1 MRQKPCLTHEDVRIL
16 AEACRQKAMTQQ
28 LAVTI
33 AIVDDG
39 GHLWHLERLDARP
52 STIEVAIGKARTAAL
67 MRAPSAALE
76 DLIKDMPGILA
87 LNAMPLRGALPVMVG
102 EDCVGAIGVS
112 GAQPV
117 DDESIAEAGLT
128 ALTAY
133 GPLGAG

>member
-16 AEACRQKAMTQQ
+16 ADACRQKAMARQ

-33 AIVDDG
+33 AIVDEG

-76 DLIKDMPGILA
+76 DAIKDMPGVLA
-87 LNAMPLRGALPVMVG
+87 LNAMPIRGALPVMVG

-117 DDESIAEAGLT
+117 DDESIAEAGRA
-128 ALTAY
+128 ALTA
-133 GPLGAG
+133 